1 MSLLGIAWRS
11 IRQRLLTSGLTA
23 LSLALGV
30 ALVVATLV
38 IGGVVRDAFSS
49 GQGLGYNLIV
59 GAKGSPLQL
68 VLNSVYFVSKPI
80 ENIGWDVYQDFL
92 PAEDRPD
99 GVAGR
104 YAGSVANAVPICM
117 GDYYRSYRVVGTTA
131 AYFDRLTLGDG
142 RPFTF
147 AAGRNFQASE
157 FFGGVLGSTVA
168 TTLRLSVGDR
178 FAPTHGADDGLVHD
192 PFTVTGILARTD
204 TPVDRGVYV
213 NMEGFYLQEGHAKPI
228 PETVTHA
235 TPEEAGPEA
244 GGALEISPPHRT
256 ESPQADREISAAT
269 KASGPADPT
278 TGVITLATHDTPN
291 PTTGIIT
298 LATHA
303 TPKEAGPEAG
313 GALEISPPHRTESPQ
328 AHREISAATKA
339 SGPADPTTGVIT
351 LASHDTPNP
360 TTGVITAAAQPP
372 PNPSPLPL
380 NQREVTAILVQTA
393 SPGGMPPELLAM
405 GLKNAINEGRAAQAA
420 EPVREIRTLLDLF
433 VRPLELL
440 LLLVTTLVV
449 IVSAIGILV
458 SMVGSSLERSRDVA
472 VMRALGA
479 RRSHVL
485 TVVLLEA
492 VLLAV
497 GGGLV
502 GWVLGHGIVAAIGP
516 LITTNAGVSA
526 GFFSSALPGEL
537 LLVPFLVILAILAA
551 LLPALAA
558 YRTDVAKWL

>member
-11 IRQRLLTSGLTA
+11 IKQRLFTSGLTA

-38 IGGVVRDAFSS
+38 IGGVVRDAFAS

-68 VLNSVYFVSKPI
+68 VLNSVYLVSKPI
-80 ENIGWDVYQDFL
+80 ENISWSFYQEFL
-92 PAEDRPD
+92 PAAARPD

-104 YAGSVANAVPICM
+104 YAGSVAKAVPICM
-117 GDYYRSYRVVGTTA
+117 GDYFKSFRVVGTNA
-131 AYFDRLTLGDG
+131 AYFDSLTMGDD

-147 AAGRNFQASE
+147 AAGRNFRDDE

-168 TTLRLSVGDR
+168 AKLGLAVGDT

-192 PFTVTGILARTD
+192 PFTVIGILARTD

-213 NMEGFYLQEGHAKPI
+213 NMEGFYLQEGHAKPV
-228 PETVTHA
+228 PDDEQTH
-235 TPEEAGPEA
+235 EAGGEA
-244 GGALEISPPHRT
+244 GGALEISR
-256 ESPQADREISAAT
+256 PQASQPPRPIREISQAT
-269 KASGPADPT
+269 KAFAPADTSPEDPPAEPPGPT
-278 TGVITLATHDTPN
+278 
-291 PTTGIIT
+291 
-298 LATHA
+298 
-303 TPKEAGPEAG
+303 
-313 GALEISPPHRTESPQ
+313 
-328 AHREISAATKA
+328 
-339 SGPADPTTGVIT
+339 
-351 LASHDTPNP
+351 
-360 TTGVITAAAQPP
+360 
-372 PNPSPLPL
+372 PLPF

-405 GLKNAINEGRAAQAA
+405 GLKTTVNEGREGQAA

-458 SMVGSSLERSRDVA
+458 SMVGSALERSRDVA

-485 TVVLLEA
+485 TAVLLEA
-492 VLLAV
+492 IILAV

-502 GWVLGHGIVAAIGP
+502 GWLLGHGIVAAIGP

-526 GFFSSALPGEL
+526 GFFSAAPLGEL
-537 LLVPFLVILAILAA
+537 LLVPFLVLLAILAA

>member
-11 IRQRLLTSGLTA
+11 IRQRLFTSGLTA

-38 IGGVVRDAFSS
+38 IGGLVRDAFAS

-68 VLNSVYFVSKPI
+68 VLNSVYLVSKPI
-80 ENIGWDVYQDFL
+80 ENISWGFYQDFL
-92 PAEDRPD
+92 PAEARPD

-104 YAGSVANAVPICM
+104 YAGSVAKAVPICM
-117 GDYYRSYRVVGTTA
+117 GDYYKSFRVVGTNA
-131 AYFDRLTLGDG
+131 AYFDSLTLGDG

-147 AAGRNFQASE
+147 AAGRNFRDDE
-157 FFGGVLGSTVA
+157 FFGGVLGSAVA
-168 TTLRLSVGDR
+168 AKLGLAVGDP
-178 FAPTHGADDGLVHD
+178 FSPTHGADDGLVHD

-213 NMEGFYLQEGHAKPI
+213 NMEGFYLQEGHAKPVS
-228 PETVTHA
+228 EGESA
-235 TPEEAGPEA
+235 AQAGAEA
-244 GGALEISPPHRT
+244 GGALEISPAKGN
-256 ESPQADREISAAT
+256 ESPQATREISQAT
-269 KASGPADPT
+269 KASAPADP
-278 TGVITLATHDTPN
+278 
-291 PTTGIIT
+291 
-298 LATHA
+298 
-303 TPKEAGPEAG
+303 
-313 GALEISPPHRTESPQ
+313 PQ
-328 AHREISAATKA
+328 
-339 SGPADPTTGVIT
+339 PA
-351 LASHDTPNP
+351 
-360 TTGVITAAAQPP
+360 
-372 PNPSPLPL
+372 PLPF
-380 NQREVTAILVQTA
+380 NQREVTAILVETA

-405 GLKNAINEGRAAQAA
+405 GLKTAINEGRDGQAA

-458 SMVGSSLERSRDVA
+458 SMVGSALERSRDVA

-485 TVVLLEA
+485 TAVLLEA
-492 VLLAV
+492 IILAV
-497 GGGLV
+497 GGGLA
-502 GWVLGHGIVAAIGP
+502 GWLLGHGIVAAIGP

-526 GFFSSALPGEL
+526 GFFSSAPLGEA
-537 LLVPFLVILAILAA
+537 LLVPFLVVLAILSA

>member
-38 IGGVVRDAFSS
+38 IGGVVRDAFGS

-68 VLNSVYFVSKPI
+68 VLNSVYLVSKPV
-80 ENIGWDVYQDFL
+80 ENIAWDFYEEFL
-92 PAEDRPD
+92 TAETRDD
-99 GVAGR
+99 GQAGR
-104 YAGSVANAVPICM
+104 FAGSVAIAVPICM
-117 GDYYRSYRVVGTTA
+117 GDYFKSFRVVGTNA
-131 AYFDRLTLGDG
+131 AYFNTLTVGDG

-147 AAGRNFQASE
+147 ASGRNFQDDD
-157 FFGGVLGSTVA
+157 FFGAVIGSDVANKLGLA
-168 TTLRLSVGDR
+168 VGDTL
-178 FAPTHGADDGLVHD
+178 APTHGADDGEVHD
-192 PFTVTGILARTD
+192 PFTIAGILARTD

-213 NMEGFYLQEGHAKPI
+213 NMEGFYLQEGHSKPL
-228 PETVTHA
+228 PGGDAAPAASESEA
-235 TPEEAGPEA
+235 TENQA
-244 GGALEISPPHRT
+244 GGPP
-256 ESPQADREISAAT
+256 
-269 KASGPADPT
+269 
-278 TGVITLATHDTPN
+278 
-291 PTTGIIT
+291 
-298 LATHA
+298 
-303 TPKEAGPEAG
+303 
-313 GALEISPPHRTESPQ
+313 
-328 AHREISAATKA
+328 
-339 SGPADPTTGVIT
+339 
-351 LASHDTPNP
+351 
-360 TTGVITAAAQPP
+360 QPL
-372 PNPSPLPL
+372 SFD
-380 NQREVTAILVQTA
+380 QREVTAILVQTA

-405 GLKNAINEGRAAQAA
+405 GLKNTINEGRDGQAA

-458 SMVGSSLERSRDVA
+458 SMVGSALERSRDVA

-485 TVVLLEA
+485 AIVLLEA
-492 VLLAV
+492 ILLAV
-497 GGGLV
+497 GGGAA
-502 GWVLGHGIVAAIGP
+502 GWVIGHGIVAAIGP

-526 GFFSSALPGEL
+526 GFFSSAPLGEA
-537 LLVPFLVILAILAA
+537 LLVPFLVVLAILSA

>member
-11 IRQRLLTSGLTA
+11 IRQRLFTSGLTA

-38 IGGVVRDAFSS
+38 IGGVVRDAFAS

-68 VLNSVYFVSKPI
+68 VLNSVYLVSKPI
-80 ENIGWDVYQDFL
+80 ENISWRFYQEFL
-92 PAEDRPD
+92 PAEARPD

-104 YAGSVANAVPICM
+104 YAGSVAKAVPICM
-117 GDYYRSYRVVGTTA
+117 GDYFRSFRVVGTNA
-131 AYFDRLTLGDG
+131 AYFDTLTVGDG
-142 RPFTF
+142 RPFGF
-147 AAGRNFQASE
+147 AAGRNFRDDE

-168 TTLRLSVGDR
+168 TKLGLAVGDH
-178 FAPTHGADDGLVHD
+178 FSPTHGADDGLVHD

-213 NMEGFYLQEGHAKPI
+213 NMEGFYLQEGHAKPV
-228 PETVTHA
+228 PEG
-235 TPEEAGPEA
+235 EGGDEAGAEA
-244 GGALEISPPHRT
+244 GKERDLSP
-256 ESPQADREISAAT
+256 
-269 KASGPADPT
+269 
-278 TGVITLATHDTPN
+278 
-291 PTTGIIT
+291 
-298 LATHA
+298 
-303 TPKEAGPEAG
+303 AG
-313 GALEISPPHRTESPQ
+313 GN
-328 AHREISAATKA
+328 
-339 SGPADPTTGVIT
+339 PA
-351 LASHDTPNP
+351 
-360 TTGVITAAAQPP
+360 
-372 PNPSPLPL
+372 PLPF

-405 GLKNAINEGRAAQAA
+405 GLKTAINEDRDGQAA

-458 SMVGSSLERSRDVA
+458 SMVGSALERSRDVA

-485 TVVLLEA
+485 TAVLLEA
-492 VLLAV
+492 IILAV

-502 GWVLGHGIVAAIGP
+502 GWLLGHGIVAAIGP

-526 GFFSSALPGEL
+526 GFFSAAPLGEA
-537 LLVPFLVILAILAA
+537 LLVPFLVGLAILSA